1 MKAIFINQLT
11 IVRDSGIP
19 FSSDPATWRL
29 APATLE
35 AVRMLD
41 GEERL
46 LFLYGGRV
54 GNGEGGLLD
63 VEAVTERQ
71 RRLVQQ
77 IEAGGGRIDAI
88 LTCPHLP
95 EELCRCWGENP
106 ALLWLAASQF
116 DVRLEEAYVLADDAR
131 DVDMAAAVGARPLV
145 VLCGRRVGDL
155 FGDAPP
161 RKDFPIAENLST
173 AVEYIAVEEDI
184 AKQWGRPRQSAVPR
198 PIEMLAEE
206 PARLPT
212 VTVTSGKA
220 EGIQAQ
226 RSRAQLQMRDIL
238 RWLSFLVV
246 GAVGLSLGIA
256 YLLTHLYRIQP
267 FPPIAY
273 YLTLQF
279 IPRPLRGG
287 LFILIGLGIIA
298 AAFHS
303 WVRITRTV
311 RR

>member
-1 MKAIFINQLT
+1 MKAVFINQLT

-19 FSSDPATWRL
+19 FSGDPATWRL

-35 AVRMLD
+35 AVRLLD

-46 LFLYGGRV
+46 LFLFGGRI
-54 GNGEGGLLD
+54 GNGKGGLLSVED
-63 VEAVTERQ
+63 VVERQ
-71 RRLVQQ
+71 RRLVEQ
-77 IEAGGGRIDAI
+77 IEAGGGRIDAV
-88 LTCPHLP
+88 LTCPHP
-95 EELCRCWGENP
+95 PDASCRCWGEDA

-116 DVRLEEAYVLADDAR
+116 DIRLEEAYVLADDAG
-131 DVDMAAAVGARPLV
+131 DVDMATAVSARPLLI
-145 VLCGRRVGDL
+145 LCGRRVGDL

-184 AKQWGRPRQSAVPR
+184 AQQWGRPRESAVPR
-198 PIEMLAEE
+198 PIET
-206 PARLPT
+206 LPEGSDGLPMCL
-212 VTVTSGKA
+212 VTSRKA
-220 EGIQAQ
+220 ESLQAQ
-226 RSRAQLQMRDIL
+226 RLHTQLQIRDIL
-238 RWLSFLVV
+238 RWLSFLVI
-246 GAVGLSLGIA
+246 GATGLSLGIA
-256 YLLTHLYRIQP
+256 YLLTHLYRVQP
-267 FPPIAY
+267 FPPIVY

-303 WVRITRTV
+303 WLRITRAP